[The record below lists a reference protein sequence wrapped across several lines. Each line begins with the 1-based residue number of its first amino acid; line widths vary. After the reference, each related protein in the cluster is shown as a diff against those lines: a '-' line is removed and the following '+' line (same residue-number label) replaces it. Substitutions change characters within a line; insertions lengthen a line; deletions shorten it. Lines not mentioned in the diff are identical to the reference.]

1 MHEVAETHET
11 EESVLLVEADPRFM
25 LGTTDHSTPD
35 ETARCDVR
43 VFASY
48 ALEPLQPASIS
59 VMAPVATT
67 ASLRTIGIYITG
79 AWHTVRR
86 GPTGAARSVLYEH
99 HIAESVH
106 HPPPKLHV
114 ADW

>member
-48 ALEPLQPASIS
+48 ALEPLHPASIS
-59 VMAPVATT
+59 VMATVAIAPRVIVDLLDTAGRPVLPTVGRGPEPVSVPNPVAD
-67 ASLRTIGIYITG
+67 G
-79 AWHTVRR
+79 RR
-86 GPTGAARSVLYEH
+86 YEG
-99 HIAESVH
+99 
-106 HPPPKLHV
+106 
-114 ADW
+114 